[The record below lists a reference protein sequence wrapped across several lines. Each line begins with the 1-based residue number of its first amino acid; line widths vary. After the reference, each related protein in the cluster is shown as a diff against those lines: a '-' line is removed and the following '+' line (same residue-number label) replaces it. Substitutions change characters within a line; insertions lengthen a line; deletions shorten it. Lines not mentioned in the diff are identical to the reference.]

1 MTIKEIYVKDING
14 NLSGPF
20 ELEIDAEGVKFGSET
35 LTTILGTNADL
46 EGIGV
51 KNGKSIANILNMLLT
66 SSGSGGSIDK
76 IIIGTTEFKEED
88 LQKLLTLL

>member
-1 MTIKEIYVKDING
+1 MTIKKIYVKDING
-14 NLSGPF
+14 NLSDPF
-20 ELEIDAEGVKFGSET
+20 ELEIDAEGVKFGSKT
-35 LTTILGTNADL
+35 LTTILGTTADL

-51 KNGKSIANILNMLLT
+51 KDGKSIANILNMLLT
-66 SSGSGGSIDK
+66 SSGGSVDK